1 MMPRQGNDGMR
12 VLPGLTLSILLA
24 AGLVVTS
31 PAQGQSKQGYPVKP
45 IRIVSGF
52 PPGGVND
59 IVARTISTK
68 LAENLSTAVVVDNR
82 PGAGTMLATAMVA
95 KAEPNGYT
103 LLVYSSSF
111 AITAALQES
120 LPYHP
125 LKDFA
130 GVAQIGLSTQA
141 LIVPSTLG
149 IKSVKELVAL
159 AKEQPGKIILGSSG
173 AGTGSHL
180 IGERFR
186 LAVGINVVHVGF
198 RGNSDMLLQIAGGR
212 VHYGF
217 SNIAPALPLARDG
230 KLTILAVITLRR
242 SPVLP
247 DVPTVDESFPGFS
260 HQGVFGLLAPARTPR
275 DILIFLNKEVGRVL
289 DQADGRE
296 RLAAVGIQ
304 PATAFTPEQFDKFVH
319 EEIENF
325 TRVARAIGLRKP

>member
-1 MMPRQGNDGMR
+1 MISKSALCI
-12 VLPGLTLSILLA
+12 VLA
-24 AGLVVTS
+24 AGCVAAS
-31 PAQGQSKQGYPVKP
+31 PALGQQSYPAKP

-125 LKDFA
+125 HKDFA

-141 LIVPSTLG
+141 LIVPTTLG
-149 IKSVKELVAL
+149 ITSVKELVAL
-159 AKEQPGKIILGSSG
+159 AKTQPGKIILGSSG

-198 RGNSDMLLQIAGGR
+198 KGNSDMLLQIAGGR

-217 SNIAPALPLARDG
+217 SNIAPALPLVRAG
-230 KLTILAVITLRR
+230 KLAILAVITPRR

-247 DVPTVDESFPGFS
+247 DVPTVGESVPGFS
-260 HQGVFGLLAPARTPR
+260 QQGVFGLLAPAKTPR
-275 DILIFLNKEVGRVL
+275 HIVNLLNKEVGRVL

-296 RLAAVGIQ
+296 RLVAVGIQ
-304 PATAFTPEQFDKFVH
+304 PTTASTPEQFEKFVH
-319 EEIENF
+319 EEIANF
-325 TRVARAIGLRKP
+325 TKVARDIGLRKP